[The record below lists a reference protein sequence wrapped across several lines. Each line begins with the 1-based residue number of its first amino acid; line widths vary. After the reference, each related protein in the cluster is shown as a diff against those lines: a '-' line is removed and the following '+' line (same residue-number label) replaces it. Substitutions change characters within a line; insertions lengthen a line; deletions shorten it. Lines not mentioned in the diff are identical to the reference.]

1 MEEIYDVESLV
12 AKLKVGKASIRNF
25 IKSGQLRASFVG
37 RKYIVLES
45 DLIAF
50 IKNQR
55 IKGIHEE

>member
-1 MEEIYDVESLV
+1 MEKIYDVPDLA
-12 AKLKVGKASIRNF
+12 AKLKVGKTSIRNF
-25 IKSGQLRASFVG
+25 IKAGQLKASFVG